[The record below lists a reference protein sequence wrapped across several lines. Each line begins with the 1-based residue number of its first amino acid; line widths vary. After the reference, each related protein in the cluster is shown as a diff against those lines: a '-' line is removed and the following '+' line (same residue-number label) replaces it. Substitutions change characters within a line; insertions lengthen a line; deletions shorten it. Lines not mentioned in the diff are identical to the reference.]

1 MEYPNLKAAL
11 DQSASTLQEL
21 LKTLVPK
28 RSGSLS
34 NSIVLKGSVDGTNIT
49 LSIDLNNYWKYI
61 CSGSRK
67 NKEPVP
73 VDEILDLSP
82 TIMIKRYK
90 SLNEAIRVIID
101 KLTKALE
108 KDIEKQ
114 LQI

>member
-1 MEYPNLKAAL
+1 MEYSNLKAAL
-11 DQSASTLQEL
+11 DKSATTLQEL
-21 LKTLVPK
+21 LKRLVPK
-28 RSGSLS
+28 RTGSLS

-73 VDEILDLSP
+73 VNELLELNP
-82 TIMIKRYK
+82 TILIKRYQ
-90 SLNEAIRVIID
+90 SLNEAIKVIID
-101 KLTKALE
+101 QLTKALE

-114 LQI
+114 LQL